1 MLTPRVFQGTHILDT
16 VPKQES
22 RESYFCQLMADFSFT
37 SAAVDILFPVK
48 LQIALKE
55 EKDLFFIMMT
65 LNQLQLSNKTDVGQ
79 QKWRKVHWIDSK
91 GNNCETIHYSGA
103 LSQHRNANSF
113 HVDSPSFP
121 TARSADKCRRC

>member
-1 MLTPRVFQGTHILDT
+1 
-16 VPKQES
+16 
-22 RESYFCQLMADFSFT
+22 MADFSFT
-37 SAAVDILFPVK
+37 SAEVDILFPVK

-103 LSQHRNANSF
+103 LSQHRNVNSF